1 MDLLDNSMNNITIC
15 QHSFIKDYIDVDYGE
30 KSICIYYCEKC
41 LVDQS
46 VIMNHLNSRSNLSIS
61 SNSVCTTSR

>member
-1 MDLLDNSMNNITIC
+1 MDLLDNSMNNIIC

-46 VIMNHLNSRSNLSIS
+46 TIMNDLRSRSNLPVS
-61 SNSVCTTSR
+61 SNSICTTGR